1 MAWCPPSAKLQAP
14 RPGGSRW
21 YSPPT
26 TDRRSSPLPMKS
38 RLASAL
44 VTALLIALFGFGVF
58 LLVVAEDTPA
68 PGLLLMTISGVLIL
82 SRFFRRK
89 VRNTAYDDDGR
100 FDGIKQAHESLD
112 YERERERRAPN

>member
-1 MAWCPPSAKLQAP
+1 
-14 RPGGSRW
+14 
-21 YSPPT
+21 
-26 TDRRSSPLPMKS
+26 MKS

-44 VTALLIALFGFGVF
+44 FTALLIALFGFGVF
-58 LLVVAEDTPA
+58 LLVVAEDMPA

-82 SRFFRRK
+82 SRFLRRK